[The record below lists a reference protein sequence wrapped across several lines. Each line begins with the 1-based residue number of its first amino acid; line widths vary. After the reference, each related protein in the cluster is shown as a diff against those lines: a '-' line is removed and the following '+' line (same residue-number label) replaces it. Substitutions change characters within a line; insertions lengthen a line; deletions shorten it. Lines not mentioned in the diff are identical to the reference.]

1 MTWITQ
7 MKLNAP
13 FTGLLAICAFTS
25 IFLLTV
31 FHLEECDF
39 EGLLA
44 RPGQFCI
51 CLIVLLLLLFF
62 LKVVNGE
69 SA

>member
-7 MKLNAP
+7 MKLIAP

-44 RPGQFCI
+44 GVDNSCI
-51 CLIVLLLLLFF
+51 CLIVLLLLFY

-69 SA
+69 ST